1 MKKLLKYITE
11 YQKECILGPLFKLLE
26 AYFDLTVPMVMAWL
40 IDRGISQNNVPY
52 IWKMGGLLLVLAAIG
67 LTCSITAQYFA
78 AKAVGFAT
86 KLLSCGA

>member
-26 AYFDLTVPMVMAWL
+26 ACFDLTVPMVMAWL

-67 LTCSITAQYFA
+67 LTCSITAHVFA
-78 AKAVGFAT
+78 AKRR
-86 KLLSCGA
+86 